1 MTRKNELSNIT
12 NSRDPALLPDL
23 FHALTQPL
31 TTLRCS
37 LDLSLKSAGGEH
49 TQRNLEVA
57 LQAAESVSGLVAG
70 IRELVEDAPP
80 SPKSVATSIED
91 CLRDV
96 VEYLGPVAGS
106 MGISVLLASDLSL
119 QTAIEPR
126 RLRQGIFHLL
136 EFALRSCQPGQQLEI
151 KTGIVGDEASLTVLG
166 LAIRKGDV
174 SDELQTRLVLGIARH
189 IFESAGGSLEVQLKP
204 TFALIAHLPL
214 ARKKPVSKEIPT
226 SRCCA

>member
-1 MTRKNELSNIT
+1 MTRKNELSDIT
-12 NSRDPALLPDL
+12 NSRDAALLGDL

-37 LDLSLKSAGGEH
+37 LDLSWRSADRED

-70 IRELVEDAPP
+70 IRELVEDAPTP
-80 SPKSVATSIED
+80 QNAATSLEE

-96 VEYLGPVAGS
+96 IEYLRPVAGS
-106 MGISVLLASDLSL
+106 MGISVSLASDLSL
-119 QTAIEPR
+119 QAAIEPR
-126 RLRQGIFHLL
+126 RLRQGLSHLL
-136 EFALRSCQPGQQLEI
+136 EFALISCQPGQQLQI
-151 KTGIVGDEASLTVLG
+151 KTATDGDEASLTVLS
-166 LAIRKGDV
+166 LATRAGGV
-174 SDELQTRLVLGIARH
+174 SDELQSRLVLGIARR

-204 TFALIAHLPL
+204 NFALIVHLPL
-214 ARKKPVSKEIPT
+214 ARKKSVSKEVPT